1 MRPEK
6 TSGRNGGNMKN
17 ILKKVMAGAM
27 ALALLAGVLSVS
39 PQIQAASKLAKADF
53 NFTGSYK
60 SNMNAII
67 KSKAAWT
74 FYAVDTIN
82 EKSPKK
88 CVKTKRGITLTSTK
102 KQVFKKY
109 GKASVKK
116 LGRQTKLYKQF
127 KKKASAQSLKVVEK
141 DKCAVYQYK
150 SGSDKYQLHFF
161 FDSKNKVEMIMVNK
175 NC

>member
-1 MRPEK
+1 MQPEK

-27 ALALLAGVLSVS
+27 ALALLAGALSVPPS
-39 PQIQAASKLAKADF
+39 AQAASKLAKADF

-67 KSKAAWT
+67 KSKSAWT

-116 LGRQTKLYKQF
+116 LGKQTKLFKQF
-127 KKKASAQSLKVVEK
+127 KKNASAQSLKLVEK

-161 FDSKNKVEMIMVNK
+161 FDSKNKVEVIMVSK